1 MEFNLD
7 LKGYY
12 KLVELHERN
21 NQTTSK
27 DNWFVTSESVFK
39 NHVVNTKDDFIKLIA
54 FAYSWMPT
62 IPKLLGDIDWNI
74 VHPKLIQLQ
83 NGDLTERND
92 LLSMIVPYINNSE
105 VGTSKVLHFIAPNHV
120 PIIDSRVLNTWF
132 VLFEK
137 SYKLKRTTN
146 DVKEKIVRYIN
157 YWDYLNIWINNINGI
172 ATIRELEGMLYGING
187 NVS

>member
-39 NHVVNTKDDFIKLIA
+39 NHDVNTKDDFIKLIA

-62 IPKLLGDIDWNI
+62 IQKAF
-74 VHPKLIQLQ
+74 
-83 NGDLTERND
+83 R
-92 LLSMIVPYINNSE
+92 
-105 VGTSKVLHFIAPNHV
+105 
-120 PIIDSRVLNTWF
+120 
-132 VLFEK
+132 
-137 SYKLKRTTN
+137 
-146 DVKEKIVRYIN
+146 RY
-157 YWDYLNIWINNINGI
+157 
-172 ATIRELEGMLYGING
+172 
-187 NVS
+187 